1 MLRFKLMKL
10 LKILRLLWSDNLL
23 IISEKG
29 VFVHGDPEGLAGCIE
44 EACKQNRTLKMI
56 IETAIKDQ
64 STVIEDMQK
73 MMEMLKQIEK
83 IKNGS

>member
-1 MLRFKLMKL
+1 MDRINNIMKL
-10 LKILRLLWSDNLL
+10 
-23 IISEKG
+23 
-29 VFVHGDPEGLAGCIE
+29 
-44 EACKQNRTLKMI
+44 LKMI